1 MYRLDIWFQNCTT
14 SDVSAECLEP
24 DIHNGG
30 MQELQSHQTLENGLR
45 VAKSDSLSVKLS
57 DGEGSEDNGYSANVL
72 IKAYEASIN
81 SGHVMCKACKNQECT
96 QKIVPLFLTGEFL
109 SCIL

>member
-1 MYRLDIWFQNCTT
+1 
-14 SDVSAECLEP
+14 
-24 DIHNGG
+24 

-57 DGEGSEDNGYSANVL
+57 DREGSEDNGYSANVL

-81 SGHVMCKACKNQECT
+81 SGHVMCKACNKNHECT
-96 QKIVPLFLTGEFL
+96 QKTIPLFLTGNGFVFPPRK
-109 SCIL
+109 SGIRKKILKTMINWILFVKKL

>member
-1 MYRLDIWFQNCTT
+1 MN
-14 SDVSAECLEP
+14 
-24 DIHNGG
+24 NG
-30 MQELQSHQTLENGLR
+30 MQELQSQTLENGLR

-57 DGEGSEDNGYSANVL
+57 DGAEEGSEDNGYSANVL

-96 QKIVPLFLTGEFL
+96 QKIVPLFLTGKLLMIFC
-109 SCIL
+109 SSKRNTYYIFV